1 MPRGHCRWVDGEIA
15 AYNRGMGRVIHVRV
29 HGLRPEDRESLHRRF
44 GELAE
49 AREWRHDLPWLADSQ
64 STELFAMEFYRHAA
78 TESLL
83 IQPEAGPLSAA
94 CFVKLQ
100 GDETDALALVFI
112 LRDLSE
118 QFGVLVLVHDPE
130 NPIAKMRRIRL
141 DSGRLPD
148 GAALEEILVRRPI
161 FKKLPNGFRIE
172 MFPPRALGSAFG
184 TQEGEDRERRAW
196 AFQIHGMRGSAPT
209 FFEAEA
215 EAMRIYNGLR
225 FLE

>member
-1 MPRGHCRWVDGEIA
+1 
-15 AYNRGMGRVIHVRV
+15 MGRVIHVRI
-29 HGLRPEDRESLHRRF
+29 HRLKPEDREALQSRF

-49 AREWRHDLPWLADSQ
+49 ARDWRDERPWLADSH
-64 STELFAMEFYRHAA
+64 SLDLFSMEFFRHTVTAA
-78 TESLL
+78 TIEN
-83 IQPEAGPLSAA
+83 PEAGPLSAA
-94 CFVKLQ
+94 TFVRLH
-100 GDETDALALVFI
+100 GDETDALALVFM

-118 QFGVLVLVHDPE
+118 QFGVHVIARDLD
-130 NPIAKMRRIRL
+130 NPIAKMRVIEM
-141 DSGRLPD
+141 DSGRLPH

-161 FKKLPNGFRIE
+161 FKKLANGDRIE

-184 TQEGEDRERRAW
+184 TLDGEDTERRTW
-196 AFQIHGMRGSAPT
+196 AFHIHGMRGSAPT